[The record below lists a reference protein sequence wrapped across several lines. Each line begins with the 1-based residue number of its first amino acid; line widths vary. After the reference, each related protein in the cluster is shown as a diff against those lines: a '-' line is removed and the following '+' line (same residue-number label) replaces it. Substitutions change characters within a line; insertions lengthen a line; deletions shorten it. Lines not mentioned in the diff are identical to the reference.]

1 MIPSQPSD
9 PRADG
14 HATQHRVA
22 TQDPDIDIHP
32 VTEPAAPSTS
42 ARSDVA
48 EPRHAVEACH
58 AIAERLES
66 HLNLGVVT
74 SGTSTHELIEE
85 CLRISKR
92 VTQDQLVYVRS
103 RRKRH
108 TDQS

>member
-9 PRADG
+9 PWADG

-48 EPRHAVEACH
+48 ESRHAVVSV
-58 AIAERLES
+58 IN
-66 HLNLGVVT
+66 NLRQFFHNNLSNLFVLYLTGSLPCDCREVGEP
-74 SGTSTHELIEE
+74 SQPRGGH
-85 CLRISKR
+85 
-92 VTQDQLVYVRS
+92 VR
-103 RRKRH
+103 H
-108 TDQS
+108 INT